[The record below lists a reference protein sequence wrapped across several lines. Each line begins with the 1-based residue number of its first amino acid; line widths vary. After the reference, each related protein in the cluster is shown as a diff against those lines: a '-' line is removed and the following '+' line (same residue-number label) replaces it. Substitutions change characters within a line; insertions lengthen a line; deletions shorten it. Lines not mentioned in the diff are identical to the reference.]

1 VSGSD
6 PTAVSAEASS
16 DAASEHVCS
25 AKGCRQTARHA
36 VVWNNPK
43 LHKAERRKV
52 WLACDE
58 HQKSLAD
65 FVALRGFLIEV
76 VPVESLTKAD
86 G

>member
-1 VSGSD
+1 
-6 PTAVSAEASS
+6 VSAAEPS
-16 DAASEHVCS
+16 AALPGTGDDHVCS
-25 AKGCRQTARHA
+25 AKGCRATARHA

-43 LHKAERRKV
+43 LHTADRRKV

-58 HQKSLAD
+58 HRTSLAD

-76 VPVESLTKAD
+76 VPVEELTDAD

>member
-1 VSGSD
+1 MSAVE
-6 PTAVSAEASS
+6 PTPDRPGAG
-16 DAASEHVCS
+16 DAHVCS
-25 AKGCRQTARHA
+25 AKGCRGIARHA

-43 LHKAERRKV
+43 LHAADRRKV

-58 HQKSLAD
+58 HRSSLAD

-76 VPVESLTKAD
+76 VPVAQLTDAD

>member
-1 VSGSD
+1 MSD
-6 PTAVSAEASS
+6 PRPASPLGGPEV
-16 DAASEHVCS
+16 DHVCS
-25 AKGCRQTARHA
+25 AKGCRATAAHA

-43 LHKAERRKV
+43 LHTADRRKV

-58 HQKSLAD
+58 HEKSLAD

-76 VPVESLTKAD
+76 VPVGQLTDAD